1 MNWPTDTKQPLDLL
15 IDTERVADQVLQNKQ
30 EIVELDK
37 RRQHNRE
44 AKRLLEKSNEKKSWV
59 TVGPLLVKMTTEKGI
74 ALLEKGMNSELVWS
88 RANSQLKFN
97 PIQIRRRST
106 SKSINCVA
114 NRRCWWPNSEI

>member
-37 RRQHNRE
+37 RRQHNRN
-44 AKRLLEKSNEKKSWV
+44 AKRLLQKSNEKKSWV

-74 ALLEKGMNSELVWS
+74 ALLEKGMNLLVLIRPWQILNSNSIQYRSEDD
-88 RANSQLKFN
+88 RHRNQ
-97 PIQIRRRST
+97 
-106 SKSINCVA
+106 
-114 NRRCWWPNSEI
+114 